1 MRQPLETDQ
10 KALEINLDETVYGA
24 FNEIGAG
31 QECARNFFQVGAA
44 AGTIAKS
51 MSAYD
56 KAVSDDI
63 YGPEPKGRYVT
74 ESRLYK
80 MLEYE
85 YNLMNNRLRDDRPD
99 AKFFVFSDTVA
110 AINYHRTNKGS
121 GWMGVR
127 FQLDPQGE
135 PNDVVLHVKMH
146 DQDNQLQQQAVGIL
160 GVNLIYACFR
170 YHESPKEM
178 LISLMDNLQGR
189 VSVDMVRITG
199 PDFSGLDNRLLSLW
213 MVQYGLTEVATFGP
227 DKRNLHPS
235 EFLYRRSLMVVRGSF
250 RPATLV
256 NLDML
261 KRGFEMFRN
270 DEEVD
275 PRKAFLMTEITL
287 DNLMDGQTEPDEQ
300 DFLDRADV
308 LAALGQTTLVSN
320 CTYYKRLVNYMQDYK
335 TPNLGIVIG
344 VRQLLELVG
353 ELYYN
358 NVEGNLFSAFGDVFA
373 KESRFYVYPAFQEG
387 SDELMTAQNIPI
399 PEGVRFIYQHLLERR
414 HIVDIE
420 NFNADILHIFSKDVL
435 ERIKTDEDGWEAMV
449 PQKIADLVKQKQ
461 LFGFPVQK
469 IEFEY

>member
-1 MRQPLETDQ
+1 MRQALETEQ
-10 KALEINLDETVYGA
+10 KALEINLDENIYGA

-63 YGPEPKGRYVT
+63 YGVEPKGRYVS

-80 MLEYE
+80 MLDHEW
-85 YNLMNNRLRDDRPD
+85 NLMTSRLRNERPE
-99 AKFFVFSDTVA
+99 ANFFVFADTVA
-110 AINYHRTNKGS
+110 AINYHRTNQGS

-127 FQLDPQGE
+127 FQLDPQAE

-160 GVNLIYACFR
+160 GVNLIYACFH
-170 YHESPKEM
+170 YHNDPKEM
-178 LISLMDNLQGR
+178 LISLMDGLQGR
-189 VSVDMVRITG
+189 VSVDMVQITG
-199 PDFSGLDNRLLSLW
+199 PDFDGLDNRLLSLW
-213 MVQYGLTEVATFGP
+213 MVQFGLSEIATFGP

-261 KRGFEMFRN
+261 KRGFEQFRE

-275 PRKAFLMTEITL
+275 PRKAFLLTEITL
-287 DNLMDGQTEPDEQ
+287 DNLMDGQSEPNEQ
-300 DFLDRADV
+300 DFLHRADV
-308 LAALGQTTLVSN
+308 LAALGQTTVVSN
-320 CTYYKRLVNYMQDYK
+320 CTYYRRLVNYMQDYK
-335 TPNLGIVIG
+335 VPNLGIVIG

-353 ELYYN
+353 DLYYN
-358 NVEGNLFSAFGDVFA
+358 NLDGNLFAAFGDVFS
-373 KESRFYVYPAFQEG
+373 KETRFYVYPSFQEG

-399 PEGVRFIYQHLLERR
+399 PEGVRFIYQHLIERR

-420 NFNADILHIFSKDVL
+420 QFNADNLHIFSKDVL
-435 ERIKTDEDGWEAMV
+435 EKIKTDEAGWEEMV
-449 PQKIADLVKQKQ
+449 PQKVANLVKQKR

-469 IEFEY
+469 MEFDY